1 MKTSLNIVGRRKLW
15 YLISL
20 AIIVPGTIALILW
33 GLKPGIEFTGGSE
46 IEVTGATNQSQL
58 QATLETAGGRDITI
72 TTSGDSN
79 LLARYSVESGAD
91 AEQVHQQIKAQITA
105 AGMTE
110 TSYNQV
116 GPSVSRDITRNAGL
130 SVLLA
135 SLAII
140 AYIAFAFRK
149 TPPPLKSWNFGV
161 AAIIAVLHDALL
173 VIGLFA
179 ILGHFFG
186 VQVDSLFVTAV
197 LTIIGF
203 SVHDT
208 IVVFDRIREN
218 LRRYN
223 GSFEEIVDR
232 SITETMARSIN
243 TSLTVLIVLLAFFLF
258 GGGSIHN
265 FILALLIGILSG
277 TYSSIFNAAP
287 LLVSYNKHK
296 IKKAAKAKDK
306 PGKKSTKKDK
316 KTKSK
321 K

>member
-1 MKTSLNIVGRRKLW
+1 MKTALNIVGRRKLW
-15 YLISL
+15 FSISL
-20 AIIVPGTIALILW
+20 IIIVPGTIALILW

-46 IEVTGATNQSQL
+46 IEVSGGNQTVLTTAIQTG
-58 QATLETAGGRDITI
+58 GGHDITI
-72 TTSGDSN
+72 TTSGDN
-79 LLARYSVESGAD
+79 RLLGRYATEAGKN
-91 AEQVHQQIKAQITA
+91 AEEIHQQIKRFIA
-105 AGMTE
+105 AGGMTE
-110 TSYNQV
+110 TAYNQI
-116 GPSVSRDITRNAGL
+116 GPSVSRDITRNAIL
-130 SVLLA
+130 SVLIA
-135 SLAII
+135 AIAII

-149 TPPPLKSWNFGV
+149 TPPPLSSWSFGV
-161 AAIIAVLHDALL
+161 TAIVALLHDALL
-173 VIGLFA
+173 VIGVFA
-179 ILGHFFG
+179 VLGHFFG

-258 GGGSIHN
+258 GGGSIHY

-287 LLVSYNKHK
+287 LLVVYNNHK
-296 IKKAAKAKDK
+296 IKKAAKPTDK
-306 PGKKSTKKDK
+306 PAKKDK
-316 KTKSK
+316 KRKN
-321 K
+321 

>member
-46 IEVTGATNQSQL
+46 IEVTGAANQAQL
-58 QATLETAGGRDITI
+58 QATLETAGGHDITI
-72 TTSGDSN
+72 TTSGESN
-79 LLARYSVESGAD
+79 LLARYSVESGVD
-91 AEQVHQQIKAQITA
+91 AEQVHQQIKAQIMA

-173 VIGLFA
+173 VIGVFA

-296 IKKAAKAKDK
+296 LKKAANAKDK
-306 PGKKSTKKDK
+306 PAKKKTKKDK

>member
-1 MKTSLNIVGRRKLW
+1 MKTSLNIIGRRKLW
-15 YLISL
+15 YAISL
-20 AIIVPGTIALILW
+20 IIIVPGTIALLLW

-46 IEVTGATNQSQL
+46 IEVSGATNQSQL
-58 QATLETAGGRDITI
+58 QATLAGAGAQDITI

-79 LLARYSVESGAD
+79 LLARYSVEPDKD
-91 AEQVHQQIKAQITA
+91 AEQLHQQIKVQISA
-105 AGMTE
+105 AGMVE
-110 TSYNQV
+110 TAYNQV

-173 VIGLFA
+173 VIGVFA

-287 LLVSYNKHK
+287 LLVSYNNHK
-296 IKKAAKAKDK
+296 IKKAARAKDK
-306 PGKKSTKKDK
+306 PDKKKAKKDK

>member
-58 QATLETAGGRDITI
+58 QATLETAGGHDITI

-79 LLARYSVESGAD
+79 LLARYSVEPGAD

-296 IKKAAKAKDK
+296 LKKAANAKDK
-306 PGKKSTKKDK
+306 PDKKKTKKNK

>member
-58 QATLETAGGRDITI
+58 QATLETAGGHDITI

-105 AGMTE
+105 AGMAE

-161 AAIIAVLHDALL
+161 AAIVAVLHDALL

-296 IKKAAKAKDK
+296 IKKAAKTKDK
-306 PGKKSTKKDK
+306 PDKKKTK

>member
-58 QATLETAGGRDITI
+58 QATLETAGGHDITI

-296 IKKAAKAKDK
+296 LKKAANAKDK
-306 PGKKSTKKDK
+306 PDKKKTKKNK